1 MAIATIQILNTIA
14 SLALISL
21 GLAVI
26 FGMMR
31 VMNFA
36 HGELLMLGAY
46 SVQFA
51 YSQGVNVWIAMFVV
65 APVFVGLVGALIE
78 VLVIRR
84 LYGRMMDTLLA
95 TWGIG
100 LFITGLVTMIFG
112 NVTRGISTPLGFFEI
127 GGIRDSS
134 YKFLIIGV
142 TVLLFAAIYVVLR
155 KTRVG
160 LIARATMNN
169 PAQVAVL
176 GFNPKTVYTITFAV
190 GAAISGLAGAVLAPV
205 TGVVPTM
212 GAAYIGKAFITV
224 ICGGDA
230 IFAGTAIASILFGS
244 INQVTT
250 IVSTAEFGEVALLI
264 GALLM
269 LRLLPQGISSL
280 FSKRAI

>member
-14 SLALISL
+14 SLALISV
-21 GLAVI
+21 GLAII
-26 FGMMR
+26 FGMMK

-46 SVQFA
+46 SVQTA
-51 YSQGVNVWIAMFVV
+51 YSNGVNIWIAMFVI
-65 APVFVGLVGALIE
+65 APLFVGIVGILIE
-78 VLVIRR
+78 LLVIRH

-95 TWGIG
+95 TWGIS
-100 LFITGLVTMIFG
+100 LFITGLITMIFG
-112 NVTRGISTPLGFFEI
+112 NVTQGISSPLGFYEI
-127 GGIRDSS
+127 GGIRDSA

-142 TVLLFAAIYVVLR
+142 TIVVFGGIYLVLK
-155 KTRVG
+155 KTRLG

-169 PAQVAVL
+169 PGQVAVL
-176 GFNPKTVYTITFAV
+176 GVNPRIVYTVTFAA

-269 LRLLPQGISSL
+269 LRLLPKGISSL
-280 FSKRAI
+280 VSNRAV

>member
-1 MAIATIQILNTIA
+1 MAISAIQILNTMA

-26 FGMMR
+26 FGMMK

-51 YSQGVNVWIAMFVV
+51 NAAGINIWIAMFIV
-65 APVFVGLVGALIE
+65 APLVVGIIGVIME
-78 VLVIRR
+78 RLVIRH

-95 TWGIG
+95 TWGLS
-100 LFITGLVTMIFG
+100 LFITGAATMLFG
-112 NVTRGISTPLGFFEI
+112 NITRGISTPLGSFEI

-142 TVLLFAAIYVVLR
+142 TIVLFAAIYFVL
-155 KTRVG
+155 KHTRAG
-160 LIARATMNN
+160 LIARATMDN
-169 PAQVAVL
+169 PRQVAVM
-176 GFNPKTVYTITFAV
+176 GISPGAVYTATFAV
-190 GAAISGLAGAVLAPV
+190 GAAISGLAGAIMAPL
-205 TGVVPTM
+205 TGVLPTM

-230 IFAGTAIASILFGS
+230 IFAGTALAAVLFGAV
-244 INQVTT
+244 NQATT
-250 IVSTAEFGEVALLI
+250 IMLTPEFGEVALLL

-269 LRLLPQGISSL
+269 LRLLPSGLSSL
-280 FSKRAI
+280 FPRRMI

>member
-51 YSQGVNVWIAMFVV
+51 NAYGVNIWIAMFVV
-65 APVFVGLVGALIE
+65 APVVVGIIGILIE
-78 VLVIRR
+78 RLVIRH

-95 TWGIG
+95 TWGLS
-100 LFITGLVTMIFG
+100 LFITGLVTMVFG
-112 NVTRGISTPLGFFEI
+112 NVTRGISTPLGSFEI

-142 TVLLFAAIYVVLR
+142 TIALFAAIYLVL
-155 KTRVG
+155 KYTRAG
-160 LIARATMNN
+160 LIARATMDN
-169 PAQVAVL
+169 PRQVGVM
-176 GFNPKTVYTITFAV
+176 GINPGYVYTATFAV
-190 GAAISGLAGAVLAPV
+190 GAALTGLAGAIMAPL
-205 TGVVPTM
+205 TGVLPTM

-230 IFAGTAIASILFGS
+230 IFAGTASAAALFGL
-244 INQVTT
+244 INQATT
-250 IVSTAEFGEVALLI
+250 IALTPEFGEVALLL

-269 LRLLPQGISSL
+269 LRILPSGLSSL
-280 FSKRAI
+280 FSRRAI

>member
-14 SLALISL
+14 SLALISV
-21 GLAVI
+21 GLAII
-26 FGMMR
+26 FGMMK

-46 SVQFA
+46 SVQTA
-51 YSQGVNVWIAMFVV
+51 YSNGVNIWIAMFVI
-65 APVFVGLVGALIE
+65 APLFVGIVGILIE
-78 VLVIRR
+78 LLVIRH

-95 TWGIG
+95 TWGIS
-100 LFITGLVTMIFG
+100 LFITGLITMIFG
-112 NVTRGISTPLGFFEI
+112 NVTQGISTPLGFYEI
-127 GGIRDSS
+127 GGIRDSA

-142 TVLLFAAIYVVLR
+142 TIVVFGGIYIVLK
-155 KTRVG
+155 KTRLG

-169 PAQVAVL
+169 PGQVAVL
-176 GFNPKTVYTITFAV
+176 GVNPRIVYTVTFAA

-269 LRLLPQGISSL
+269 LRLLPRGISSL
-280 FSKRAI
+280 VSNRAV

>member
-1 MAIATIQILNTIA
+1 MAIATIQLLNTIA
-14 SLALISL
+14 SLALISV
-21 GLAVI
+21 GLAII
-26 FGMMR
+26 FGMMK

-46 SVQFA
+46 SVQTA
-51 YSQGVNVWIAMFVV
+51 YSNGVNIWIAMFVI
-65 APVFVGLVGALIE
+65 APLFVGLVGILIE
-78 VLVIRR
+78 LLVIRH

-95 TWGIG
+95 TWGIS
-100 LFITGLVTMIFG
+100 LFITGLITMIFG
-112 NVTRGISTPLGFFEI
+112 NVTQGISTPLGFYEI
-127 GGIRDSS
+127 GGIRDSA

-142 TVLLFAAIYVVLR
+142 TIVVFGGIYLVLKKPRL
-155 KTRVG
+155 G

-169 PAQVAVL
+169 PGQVAVL
-176 GFNPKTVYTITFAV
+176 GVNPRIVYTVTFAA

-269 LRLLPQGISSL
+269 LRLLPKGISSL
-280 FSKRAI
+280 VSNRAV

>member
-1 MAIATIQILNTIA
+1 MAIAAIQILNTMA

-51 YSQGVNVWIAMFVV
+51 NAYGVNIWIAMFVV
-65 APVFVGLVGALIE
+65 APVVVGLIGILIE
-78 VLVIRR
+78 RLVIRH

-95 TWGIG
+95 TWGLS
-100 LFITGLVTMIFG
+100 LFITGLVTMVFG
-112 NVTRGISTPLGFFEI
+112 NVTRGLSTPLGSFEI

-142 TVLLFAAIYVVLR
+142 TIALFVAIYAVLR
-155 KTRVG
+155 HTRVG
-160 LIARATMNN
+160 LIARATMDN
-169 PAQVAVL
+169 PRQVGVM
-176 GFNPKTVYTITFAV
+176 GINPGYVYTATFAV
-190 GAAISGLAGAVLAPV
+190 GAALTGLAGAIMAPL
-205 TGVVPTM
+205 TGVLPTM

-230 IFAGTAIASILFGS
+230 IFAGTASAAVLFGL
-244 INQVTT
+244 INQTTT
-250 IVSTAEFGEVALLI
+250 ILLTPEFGEVALLL

-269 LRLLPQGISSL
+269 LRILPSGLSSL
-280 FSKRAI
+280 FSRRAV

>member
-14 SLALISL
+14 SLALISV
-21 GLAVI
+21 GLAII
-26 FGMMR
+26 FGMMK

-46 SVQFA
+46 SVQTA
-51 YSQGVNVWIAMFVV
+51 YSNGVNIWIAMFVI
-65 APVFVGLVGALIE
+65 APLFVGLVGILIE
-78 VLVIRR
+78 LLVIRH

-95 TWGIG
+95 TWGIS
-100 LFITGLVTMIFG
+100 LFITGLITMIFG
-112 NVTRGISTPLGFFEI
+112 NVTQGISTPLGFYEI
-127 GGIRDSS
+127 GGIRDSA

-142 TVLLFAAIYVVLR
+142 TIVVFGGIYLVLKKPRL
-155 KTRVG
+155 G

-169 PAQVAVL
+169 PGQVAVL
-176 GFNPKTVYTITFAV
+176 GVNPRIVYTVTFAA

-269 LRLLPQGISSL
+269 LRLLPKGISSL
-280 FSKRAI
+280 VSNRAV

>member
-1 MAIATIQILNTIA
+1 MAIAIIQILNTIA

-21 GLAVI
+21 GLAII
-26 FGMMR
+26 FGMMK

-36 HGELLMLGAY
+36 HGEMLMLGAY

-51 YSQGVNVWIAMFVV
+51 YSNGVNIWIAMFVI
-65 APVFVGLVGALIE
+65 APVFVGLVGVLIE
-78 VLVIRR
+78 LLVIRR

-95 TWGIG
+95 TWGIS
-100 LFITGLVTMIFG
+100 LFITGLITMIFG
-112 NVTRGISTPLGFFEI
+112 NVTQGISTPLGSFEI

-142 TVLLFAAIYVVLR
+142 TVLLFATIYVVL
-155 KTRVG
+155 KYTRAG
-160 LIARATMNN
+160 LVARATMNN

-176 GFNPKTVYTITFAV
+176 GANPRMVYTITFAA
-190 GAAISGLAGAVLAPV
+190 GAAISGLAGAILAPV

-269 LRLLPQGISSL
+269 LRLLPQGISSIV
-280 FSKRAI
+280 SRRAV

>member
-1 MAIATIQILNTIA
+1 MAIALIQILNTIA

-51 YSQGVNVWIAMFVV
+51 YSNGVNIWIAMFVV
-65 APVFVGLVGALIE
+65 APAFVGLVGIVIE

-95 TWGIG
+95 TWGIS
-100 LFITGLVTMIFG
+100 LFITGLITMVFG
-112 NVTRGISTPLGFFEI
+112 NVTRGISTPLGSFEI

-142 TVLLFAAIYVVLR
+142 TIVLFAAIYLVLR
-155 KTRVG
+155 KTRMG

-176 GFNPKTVYTITFAV
+176 GFNPRIVYTITFAV

-250 IVSTAEFGEVALLI
+250 IVSTAEFGEVALLM

-269 LRLLPQGISSL
+269 LRFLPRGISSVV
-280 FSKRAI
+280 SKRAV

>member
-14 SLALISL
+14 SLALISV
-21 GLAVI
+21 GLAII
-26 FGMMR
+26 FGMMK

-46 SVQFA
+46 SVQTA
-51 YSQGVNVWIAMFVV
+51 YSNGVNIWIAMFVI
-65 APVFVGLVGALIE
+65 APLFVGIVGILIE
-78 VLVIRR
+78 LLVIRH

-95 TWGIG
+95 TWGIS
-100 LFITGLVTMIFG
+100 LFITGLITMIFG
-112 NVTRGISTPLGFFEI
+112 NVTQGISTPLGFYEI
-127 GGIRDSS
+127 GGIRDSA

-142 TVLLFAAIYVVLR
+142 TIVVFGGIYLVLK
-155 KTRVG
+155 KTRLG

-169 PAQVAVL
+169 PGQVAVL
-176 GFNPKTVYTITFAV
+176 GVNPRIVYTVTFAA

-269 LRLLPQGISSL
+269 LRLLPKGISSL
-280 FSKRAI
+280 VSNRAV

>member
-14 SLALISL
+14 SLALISV
-21 GLAVI
+21 GLAII
-26 FGMMR
+26 FGMMK

-46 SVQFA
+46 SVQTA
-51 YSQGVNVWIAMFVV
+51 YSNGVNIWIAMFVI
-65 APVFVGLVGALIE
+65 APLFVGLVGILIE
-78 VLVIRR
+78 LLVIRH

-95 TWGIG
+95 TWGIS
-100 LFITGLVTMIFG
+100 LFITGLITMIFG
-112 NVTRGISTPLGFFEI
+112 NVTQGISTPLGFYEI
-127 GGIRDSS
+127 GGIRDSA

-142 TVLLFAAIYVVLR
+142 TIVVFGGIYLVLK
-155 KTRVG
+155 KTRLG

-169 PAQVAVL
+169 PGQVAVL
-176 GFNPKTVYTITFAV
+176 GVNPRIVYTVTFAA

-269 LRLLPQGISSL
+269 LRLLPKGISSL
-280 FSKRAI
+280 VSNRAV

>member
-1 MAIATIQILNTIA
+1 MAISAIQILNTMA

-26 FGMMR
+26 FGMMK

-51 YSQGVNVWIAMFVV
+51 NAAGINIWIAMFIV
-65 APVFVGLVGALIE
+65 APLVVGIIGVIME
-78 VLVIRR
+78 RLVIRH

-95 TWGIG
+95 TWGLS
-100 LFITGLVTMIFG
+100 LFITGAATMLFG
-112 NVTRGISTPLGFFEI
+112 NVTRGISTPLGSFEI

-142 TVLLFAAIYVVLR
+142 TIVLFAAIYFVL
-155 KTRVG
+155 KHTRAG
-160 LIARATMNN
+160 LIARATMDN
-169 PAQVAVL
+169 PRQVAVM
-176 GFNPKTVYTITFAV
+176 GISPGAVYTATFAV
-190 GAAISGLAGAVLAPV
+190 GAAISGLAGAIMAPL
-205 TGVVPTM
+205 TGVLPTM

-230 IFAGTAIASILFGS
+230 IFAGTALAAVLFGAV
-244 INQVTT
+244 NQATT
-250 IVSTAEFGEVALLI
+250 IMLTPEFGEVALLL

-269 LRLLPQGISSL
+269 LRLLPSGLSSL
-280 FSKRAI
+280 FPKRMI